1 MGFMPTL
8 ITLMALG
15 SVALNVALILGTIV
29 ACVPAWRARVFPT
42 VRNNARVIVF
52 LLSALSVAGTL
63 LLQYAGALNPC
74 VLCWWQRVFMYPIVI
89 ISFIAFLKN
98 TDFSGIADYVLA
110 MSVVGGAIALYQHLL
125 QVLPSGLLIPCD
137 AAGDCSVRSVFKFGF
152 VTIPWM
158 ALSVFAVFVLIAII
172 ARKK

>member
-1 MGFMPTL
+1 
-8 ITLMALG
+8 MALG
-15 SVALNVALILGTIV
+15 TVLLNVLLVIGIIAAI
-29 ACVPAWRARVFPT
+29 VPAWRERVFPAI
-42 VRNNARVIVF
+42 RANARIIIF
-52 LLSALSVAGTL
+52 LLSAASVAGTL

-74 VLCWWQRVFMYPIVI
+74 VLCWWQRVFMYPIVV

-98 TDFSGIADYVLA
+98 TDFSDIADYVLA

-158 ALSVFAVFVLIAII
+158 ALSVFAFFVFVAIVSR
-172 ARKK
+172 RKQ